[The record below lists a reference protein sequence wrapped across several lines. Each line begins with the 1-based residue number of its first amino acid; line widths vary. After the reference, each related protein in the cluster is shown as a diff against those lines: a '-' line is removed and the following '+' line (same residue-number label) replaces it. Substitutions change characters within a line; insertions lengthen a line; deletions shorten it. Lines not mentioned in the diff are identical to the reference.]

1 MGNSYFISGLKWYK
15 FYQLQSPGW
24 TKYQKMIHVCFCI
37 IFPVTC
43 HLWFL
48 AGFWKTTL
56 KTKNISTEPL
66 QDVSSFLQSFANFT
80 VFLFLRVRS
89 TRSLYLWISLS
100 ASPDCAG
107 FPTCHLDLWNSWF
120 SNVTF
125 TNLMKSGRFS
135 KRTSPH
141 WIKGREK

>member
-1 MGNSYFISGLKWYK
+1 MIQVLPAAVPRVDKVSTNDTCLLLHYFPQSRVISD
-15 FYQLQSPGW
+15 
-24 TKYQKMIHVCFCI
+24 
-37 IFPVTC
+37 
-43 HLWFL
+43 FL
-48 AGFWKTTL
+48 SGFWKTTL
-56 KTKNISTEPL
+56 KTKNISREPL
-66 QDVSSFLQSFANFT
+66 QDVTSFLQSFVNFT

-100 ASPDCAG
+100 ASPDSAG

-135 KRTSPH
+135 KCTSPH
-141 WIKGREK
+141 